1 VSFTPRISVLIPTYN
16 RADSVLETLSAIT
29 AQTYAPF
36 EIVIADDGS
45 TDETVN
51 MLSGLQLDNLKVI
64 LLQHSGL
71 PAVARNAAL
80 EASSGDWVA
89 FCDSD
94 DIWEANRLHAQ
105 VSQRS
110 GGVRAMCSNAWID
123 DGTTEVRLMFQN
135 PPTTLSLENL
145 LKSNQIV
152 NSSVLVERNLL
163 MEVGGIPT
171 SPNLRAVEDY
181 ATWLRMSSITNFQ
194 FISEPLITYRENSVG
209 SIRSEQ
215 EFSRVL
221 NQAYAW
227 IDFLAW
233 MRSRGSPLY
242 KSEIAIRVML
252 PRLIAK
258 NARKMLR

>member
-1 VSFTPRISVLIPTYN
+1 MPFTPRISVLIPTYN
-16 RADSVLETLSAIT
+16 RADSLRETLSAIT
-29 AQTYAPF
+29 AQTYPPF

-45 TDETVN
+45 TDDTVN
-51 MLSGLQLDNLKVI
+51 MLSGLHLENLKV
-64 LLQHSGL
+64 LRLKHSGL

-94 DIWEANRLHAQ
+94 DMWAPNRLHAQ

-110 GGVRAMCSNAWID
+110 GEVRAICSNAWID
-123 DGTTEVRLMFQN
+123 NGTTESRLMFQN

-145 LKSNQIV
+145 LESNQIV

-163 MEVGGIPT
+163 VEVGGIPT
-171 SPNLRAVEDY
+171 SPNLRGVEDY
-181 ATWLRMSSITNFQ
+181 ATWLRLSFITNFQ
-194 FISEPLITYRENSVG
+194 FISEPLITYRENSAG

-215 EFSRVL
+215 EFSRIL

-233 MRSRGSPLY
+233 MRSRGVPLD
-242 KSEIAIRVML
+242 KSETEISIKL
-252 PRLIAK
+252 PKLIAK